1 MDSLPSDLVAL
12 CTLVFTL
19 GLKHGLDADHLVTI
33 DGLTRFN
40 SVARPRLARW
50 CGLLFSVGHG
60 AVVVA
65 IALAVGVAAERWM
78 VPDWLEGVGAW
89 ISIAFLAALGLLNL
103 AAVVSAEPHEVV
115 QTVAVKGRLLAG
127 LTRTSRPAAMAAVG
141 ALFALSFDTV
151 SQAALFAFT
160 ATRAGG
166 WEHALALGLL
176 FTLGMMLA
184 DGANGLWIA
193 TLLRRADRRARIA
206 SRTIG
211 LVIAGLSLAVAAYG
225 VARFVSPEV
234 ADWGDGRELA
244 LGLGVLAIV
253 AVSYVV
259 ARLLA
264 RTPVVGARD
273 GAR

>member
-1 MDSLPSDLVAL
+1 MDSLPSDLAAL
-12 CTLVFTL
+12 YTLVFTL
-19 GLKHGLDADHLVTI
+19 GLRHGLDADHLVTI

-40 SVARPRLARW
+40 TVARPRLARW
-50 CGLLFSVGHG
+50 CGLLFSLGHG
-60 AVVVA
+60 AIVMA
-65 IALAVGVAAERWM
+65 IALAVGLAAEQWM
-78 VPDWLEGVGAW
+78 VPGWLEEVGAW

-103 AAVVSAEPHEVV
+103 AAVVNAEPHEVV

-127 LTRTSRPAAMAAVG
+127 LTRTSRPAAVAAVG

-160 ATRAGG
+160 ATRVGG

-193 TLLRRADRRARIA
+193 TLLRNADRRARIA
-206 SRTIG
+206 SRVMG

-225 VARFVSPEV
+225 AARYFSPPV
-234 ADWGDGRELA
+234 ADWSDGRELT

-253 AVSYVV
+253 AASYL
-259 ARLLA
+259 ATRLLA
-264 RTPVVGARD
+264 RTPAVGARD

>member
-1 MDSLPSDLVAL
+1 VDGLPSDWLAL
-12 CTLVFTL
+12 CALVFAL

-40 SVARPRLARW
+40 SAARPRLARW
-50 CGLLFSVGHG
+50 CGLLFSLGHG
-60 AVVVA
+60 AIVVA
-65 IALAVGVAAERWM
+65 IALAVGVAAERWV
-78 VPDWLEGVGAW
+78 VPGWLEETGAW
-89 ISIAFLAALGLLNL
+89 TSIAFLAALGLLNL
-103 AAVVSAEPHEVV
+103 AAVLTAGPHEVV
-115 QTVAVKGRLLAG
+115 RTVAVKGRLFAG
-127 LTRTSRPAAMAAVG
+127 LTRTSRPVAVAAVG

-176 FTLGMMLA
+176 FTVGMAVA

-193 TLLRRADRRARIA
+193 TLLRRADRRARVA
-206 SRTIG
+206 SRVMG
-211 LVIAGLSLAVAAYG
+211 LVIATLSLGVAAYG
-225 VARFVSPEV
+225 VTRFVSPAV

-253 AVSYVV
+253 AASYFA
-259 ARLLA
+259 ARL
-264 RTPVVGARD
+264 ARD
-273 GAR
+273 PAH

>member
-12 CTLVFTL
+12 CMLVFTL

-50 CGLLFSVGHG
+50 CGLLFSAGHG

-206 SRTIG
+206 SRTMG

>member
-1 MDSLPSDLVAL
+1 
-12 CTLVFTL
+12 
-19 GLKHGLDADHLVTI
+19 
-33 DGLTRFN
+33 
-40 SVARPRLARW
+40 
-50 CGLLFSVGHG
+50 
-60 AVVVA
+60 VVA
-65 IALAVGVAAERWM
+65 IALAVGVAAERWR
-78 VPDWLEGVGAW
+78 VPVWLEGVGAW
-89 ISIAFLAALGLLNL
+89 VSIVFLATLGLLNL
-103 AAVVSAEPHEVV
+103 AAVLSAAPHEVV

-127 LTRTSRPAAMAAVG
+127 LTRTSRPVAMAAVG

-160 ATRAGG
+160 ATRVGG

-206 SRTIG
+206 SRTMG

-225 VARFVSPEV
+225 AARYFSPQV

-244 LGLGVLAIV
+244 LGLGVVAIV
-253 AVSYVV
+253 ALSYVA

-264 RTPVVGARD
+264 RAPAVGARD
-273 GAR
+273 GAL